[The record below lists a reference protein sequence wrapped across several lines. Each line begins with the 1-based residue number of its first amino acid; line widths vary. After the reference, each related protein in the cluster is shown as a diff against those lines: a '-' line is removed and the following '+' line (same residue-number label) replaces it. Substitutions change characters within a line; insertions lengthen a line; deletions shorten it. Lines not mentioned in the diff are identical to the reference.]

1 MSEIPDPG
9 EFAGLR
15 LGRTHIDSA
24 LHPEYNALFH
34 AGVNVLITTDTPLI
48 ACWAHAAWT
57 VKALELDGQL
67 ITRIGVPQAIKN
79 AALCLRIAQ
88 AKGE

>member
-1 MSEIPDPG
+1 MAEIPDPG
-9 EFAGLR
+9 DFAGLR
-15 LGRTHIDSA
+15 FRKQNVMCVPYLEKDGRIHCTC
-24 LHPEYNALFH
+24 PR
-34 AGVNVLITTDTPLI
+34 LI

-67 ITRIGVPQAIKN
+67 ITRVGVPQAIKN

-88 AKGE
+88 NGE